1 MQRSVAGRPTARGL
15 IFEDLL
21 ESPVPDYACIV
32 QQGQAA
38 HQKRDAL
45 EEGLR
50 RIGQESF
57 ADDPAATS
65 ITWIVIEKGFAW
77 TAGEPS
83 TSSIVVRSVPV
94 GLPLAR
100 REAFM
105 RKVCDLWGEVTGCS
119 IDEIVVTAWDGPL
132 PL

>member
-1 MQRSVAGRPTARGL
+1 M
-15 IFEDLL
+15 
-21 ESPVPDYACIV
+21 PDYACII
-32 QQGQAA
+32 QEGQAA
-38 HQKRDAL
+38 DAKRTAL
-45 EEGLR
+45 ADGLR

-57 ADDPAATS
+57 GDDPDALDIA
-65 ITWIVIEKGFAW
+65 WIVMKRGFAW

-94 GLPLAR
+94 GLPLGE

-105 RKVCDLWGEVTGCS
+105 RKVCALWETVTGCS
-119 IDEIVVTAWDGPL
+119 VQEIVVTAWDGPL